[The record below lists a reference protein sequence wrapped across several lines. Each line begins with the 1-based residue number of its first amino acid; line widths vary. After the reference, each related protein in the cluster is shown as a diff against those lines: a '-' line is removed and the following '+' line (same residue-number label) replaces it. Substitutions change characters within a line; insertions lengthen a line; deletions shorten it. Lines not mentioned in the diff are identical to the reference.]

1 MSNIA
6 ISVVVAIHG
15 VAEYLKKCLSSL
27 AEQDFSYTY
36 EVICVNDTPNDNSP
50 NIIDEF
56 VKQYP
61 NIFKRIDVINKD
73 LSLTRNDGI
82 KVALGEFICFVDGDD
97 FVYPHYLKVLYSL
110 VKDSNLNIGVA
121 NYQVLM
127 NGRKK
132 TLLSNRLALNGIK
145 NQNKAIKALLGDI
158 RCRAYA
164 WNKIYRRDFLLSHNL
179 LFKPSKI
186 YIEDILFNYE
196 AFILCD
202 KINFSKEKIY
212 CYVQRDNSL
221 FHEEP
226 SLKLADKFL
235 QSSILI
241 RSLSFIHHLP
251 KKSLR
256 NYFISKHFMLFFLFY
271 IQKIAAPKSKYKD
284 YVKTLKAIYRAS
296 DSKTLS
302 QIILPSSK

>member
-27 AEQDFSYTY
+27 AEQDFSYAY
-36 EVICVNDTPNDNSP
+36 EVICVNDNPIDDSP

-61 NIFKRIDVINKD
+61 TIFKRIDVINKD

-97 FVYPHYLKVLYSL
+97 FVYPYYLKVLYSL
-110 VKDSNLNIGVA
+110 VKDTNLNIGVA

-186 YIEDILFNYE
+186 YIEDTIFNLEGFLHCENIMFTKAKVYVYVYRNNSLMNEESSLKVVNKILHT
-196 AFILCD
+196 AF
-202 KINFSKEKIY
+202 KIRQIAIENHISRKKLRFYFFSKH
-212 CYVQRDNSL
+212 V
-221 FHEEP
+221 
-226 SLKLADKFL
+226 
-235 QSSILI
+235 
-241 RSLSFIHHLP
+241 
-251 KKSLR
+251 
-256 NYFISKHFMLFFLFY
+256 LFFSMFY
-271 IQKIAAPKSKYKD
+271 LQKVASPKSKYKD
-284 YVKTLKAIYRAS
+284 YVKTLKAIYKVS
-296 DSKTLS
+296 NNEDLSKINLS
-302 QIILPSSK
+302 ID